1 MFVTKSSYF
10 SHKSGVRFEI
20 CTLSFFM
27 ASFDLSNLGG
37 QMENLKFSCEF
48 GVEKREDFGVPL
60 SESINFDYLFEALG

>member
-1 MFVTKSSYF
+1 
-10 SHKSGVRFEI
+10 
-20 CTLSFFM
+20 M

-60 SESINFDYLFEALG
+60 SESINFDYLFEALGWVLKLTIK